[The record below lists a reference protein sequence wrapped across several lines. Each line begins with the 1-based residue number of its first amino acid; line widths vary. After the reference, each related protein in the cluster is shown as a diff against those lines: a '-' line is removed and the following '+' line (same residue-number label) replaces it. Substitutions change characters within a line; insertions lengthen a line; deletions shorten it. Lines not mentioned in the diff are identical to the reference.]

1 MGSPVPGRS
10 LVSSTFRNFR
20 NGNGSCQSSS
30 TCRFPMQATQ
40 REVARTSRFR
50 KGQHLQVLHVFRT
63 GRKVASSKKS
73 SSDKFLTNS
82 KSRSAIGIHC
92 QGPVKRETPRWLEW
106 LDDRKRAEK
115 SQAIWLVRVP
125 ISQKPFGLKSQLFI
139 RPCRGAPFHSSS
151 EFSFPGGL
159 DHLRTIIVGGSEPC
173 LHPRSLTARPWKKGC
188 LEDDPPFLLGPG
200 QIFGKYVSFR
210 EGRLV
215 GGFKPFEKYSSK

>member
-1 MGSPVPGRS
+1 MA
-10 LVSSTFRNFR
+10 F
-20 NGNGSCQSSS
+20 
-30 TCRFPMQATQ
+30 
-40 REVARTSRFR
+40 
-50 KGQHLQVLHVFRT
+50 K
-63 GRKVASSKKS
+63 
-73 SSDKFLTNS
+73 
-82 KSRSAIGIHC
+82 
-92 QGPVKRETPRWLEW
+92 W

-210 EGRLV
+210 EARLV
-215 GGFKPFEKYSSK
+215 GGFKPFEKYSSKWESSPVRGEKKKHLKPHR